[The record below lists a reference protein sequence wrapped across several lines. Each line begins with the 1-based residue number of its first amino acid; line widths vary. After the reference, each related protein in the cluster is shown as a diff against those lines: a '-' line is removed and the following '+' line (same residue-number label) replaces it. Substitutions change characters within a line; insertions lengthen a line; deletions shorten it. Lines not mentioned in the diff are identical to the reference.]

1 MNISELT
8 KRAIQKISKQGETI
22 TPLLFFDTFC
32 REARIH
38 KVSVEDCE
46 LIKNYI
52 EKLDPEFRKEAQRH
66 NIRNIREFL
75 SYLTSSLNRLNQ
87 NHLAKRH
94 NSLLH
99 LVNKIIDAVSL
110 IDNKELEHLAGRT
123 DALLNR
129 SHTAENLDEMAREWG
144 RFAFEYKRDK
154 NREKLSKFVPIEPQD
169 DLDSL
174 IDKIV
179 PLLEREKDLR
189 DTTKLVDLV
198 MKSAIPSL
206 VSFDDREFKSF
217 QKELEEEPDKIY
229 QPEIQEKI
237 DKFHDRRIELD
248 RREEEIAINEAK
260 QAIDT
265 LVDEVEKSKTRED
278 ISNQIEE
285 LRKEIHEVREGNGDS
300 SEILEKID
308 SSLNSI
314 AEQTSGLFSS
324 LKKYSKGIFDIKSKI
339 ENIENSID
347 EKRAIA
353 DRDYLTNMKNR
364 RGFKKDLE
372 AIEIEYQEKKQE
384 NYSVVMIEV
393 DEFSEIRKTYGNDA
407 GDLILRYF
415 AKVLKGYIS
424 VGDSTARYGDGI
436 FLVSLPNRNL
446 KEALEFVHK
455 FKDKVEHTKFVYKSE
470 KVLVTFS
477 AGVTDRKGVESYIE
491 IVDRCYNMLK
501 EAKKEGR
508 NSIYPDLHKG

>member
-8 KRAIQKISKQGETI
+8 KRAIQKISKQGEAI

-94 NSLLH
+94 NSLLS

-110 IDNKELEHLAGRT
+110 IDNRELEHLTGRT
-123 DALLNR
+123 NALLNR
-129 SHTAENLDEMAREWG
+129 SHTAENLDEMAREWS

-174 IDKIV
+174 IDKII

-198 MKSAIPSL
+198 MKSAVPSL
-206 VSFDDREFKSF
+206 VSFDDREFKNL
-217 QKELEEEPDKIY
+217 QKELQEEPDKIY
-229 QPEIQEKI
+229 QPETQEKI
-237 DKFHDRRIELD
+237 DRFHDRRIELD

-260 QAIDT
+260 QAIDSF
-265 LVDEVEKSKTRED
+265 VDEV
-278 ISNQIEE
+278 
-285 LRKEIHEVREGNGDS
+285 
-300 SEILEKID
+300 
-308 SSLNSI
+308 
-314 AEQTSGLFSS
+314 
-324 LKKYSKGIFDIKSKI
+324 
-339 ENIENSID
+339 
-347 EKRAIA
+347 
-353 DRDYLTNMKNR
+353 
-364 RGFKKDLE
+364 
-372 AIEIEYQEKKQE
+372 
-384 NYSVVMIEV
+384 
-393 DEFSEIRKTYGNDA
+393 
-407 GDLILRYF
+407 
-415 AKVLKGYIS
+415 
-424 VGDSTARYGDGI
+424 
-436 FLVSLPNRNL
+436 
-446 KEALEFVHK
+446 
-455 FKDKVEHTKFVYKSE
+455 
-470 KVLVTFS
+470 
-477 AGVTDRKGVESYIE
+477 
-491 IVDRCYNMLK
+491 
-501 EAKKEGR
+501 
-508 NSIYPDLHKG
+508 